1 MSIKVRIYG
10 GFLIVLLLTL
20 GVGAVGWLSLT
31 SFAQRVE
38 TADSAQ
44 NLLNR
49 TGELTLAANRALL
62 TGRAQPGQAITEERG
77 RVRAA
82 IKSLTEIGAAN
93 AATASAGKSM
103 TESVDAFEKLLADYT
118 AEQELKAK
126 LQSTHAEMVAHL
138 QSSVVSLADSQR
150 ELLKQANETLA
161 TATKDQIAANTQLTI
176 SNHLMRVSYELR
188 TLEAK
193 ATNAG
198 ADVEIAPFERS
209 LSMMEVLLKR
219 LAVNPALKEEIAR
232 VRQSVANY
240 RTVLA
245 ALGKKEAELASLS
258 PVSDKLIADLGP
270 VGSGLMKIQSDIELR
285 LTEARDHIDVGSQ
298 LLDLSYSAIAAAKVA
313 QSEELKLIR
322 GDDPNAAQAMDT
334 AAQHLF
340 EITQTINYKVN
351 ENSTLQMIQGLL
363 EQIREYRGSIP
374 AIVDANAKQAR
385 LFEDI
390 GKSLASV
397 STEANHI
404 AAFEHDEMQN
414 ERDHATFLI
423 GIGVALA
430 AALGMVLST
439 VIGRGITLPIGR
451 LVSTMAELAKNKT
464 DVEVAATARRDEIGE
479 MARAVIVFR
488 DAAIANAKLE
498 KETAEQRRNADA
510 ERQNNAEA
518 AARGAH
524 EQEVVV
530 SALASGL
537 EHLSQGD
544 MTFRIKA
551 AFTPAYQKL
560 KDDFNAAMEE
570 LQQTMRVITT
580 NVHGF
585 HSGSNEISHA
595 ANDLSRRMEQQAA
608 SLEEAAAT
616 LDEITA
622 TVGKTAESAR
632 QATQVVASAKSDAEL
647 SNDVVRQAVQA
658 MTEIEK
664 SSQEIA
670 QIIGVIDEIAFQTNL
685 LALNA
690 GVEAARAGDAGRGF
704 AVVASEVR
712 SLAQRSADAARE
724 IKALIA
730 SSTGKVGQGVNLVR
744 EMGNALD
751 RIAAQV
757 AGINTLVVQIA
768 TAAGEQSTGLKEVN
782 VAINAMDQNTQTVA
796 AMVEQSTA
804 ASQALSGEADQV
816 ANLISRFDVGDNVVE
831 MPRKDVV
838 DKPRGKAIFAV
849 AEPRAPRAVVP
860 HAVKANGALRKVEVA
875 AQENDW
881 EEF

>member
-31 SFAQRVE
+31 NFAKRVE

-62 TGRAQPGQAITEERG
+62 TGQNQPGQAITAERG

-82 IKSLTEIGAAN
+82 IKSLVEIGAAN

-103 TESVDAFEKLLADYT
+103 TDSVDAFEKLLADYT
-118 AEQELKAK
+118 SEQELKAK
-126 LQSTHAEMVAHL
+126 LQSTHADMVAHL
-138 QSSVVSLADSQR
+138 QSSVASLADSQR

-193 ATNAG
+193 AANAG
-198 ADVEIAPFERS
+198 ADVETAPFERS
-209 LSMMEVLLKR
+209 LAMMEVLLKR
-219 LAVNPALKEEIAR
+219 LAANAALKEDIAR
-232 VRQSVANY
+232 ARQSVANY
-240 RTVLA
+240 RAVLA
-245 ALGKKEAELASLS
+245 ALGKKEADLASLS
-258 PVSDKLIADLGP
+258 PVSDKLLADLGP
-270 VGSGLMKIQSDIELR
+270 VGSDLMKIQSDIELR

-298 LLDLSYSAIAAAKVA
+298 LLDLSYSAIAAAKAA

-322 GDDPNAAQAMDT
+322 GDPNAAQAMDA

-351 ENSTLQMIQGLL
+351 DSATLQMIQGLL

-374 AIVDANAKQAR
+374 AIVEANAQQAR

-430 AALGMVLST
+430 AALGLGLST
-439 VIGRGITLPIGR
+439 LIGRGITLPIGR

-479 MARAVIVFR
+479 MARAVVVFR

-498 KETAEQRRNADA
+498 KETAEHRRTADV

-518 AARGAH
+518 AARAAR
-524 EQEVVV
+524 EQEEIV

-551 AFTPAYQKL
+551 PFTPAYQKL

-664 SSQEIA
+664 SAQEIA

-730 SSTGKVGQGVNLVR
+730 SSTGKVGQGVSLVR
-744 EMGNALD
+744 EMGKALD

-757 AGINTLVVQIA
+757 AGINTLVVEIA

-816 ANLISRFDVGDNVVE
+816 ASLIRRFDVGDNVVE
-831 MPRKDVV
+831 LPRKDAV

-849 AEPRAPRAVVP
+849 AEPRGQRAPAA
-860 HAVKANGALRKVEVA
+860 HAVKANGALRKLDVA
-875 AQENDW
+875 PQKNDW